1 MLFRSAHNPH
11 GAKALARTINEE
23 FDFESIFGVVAVLSD
38 KDAEGILR
46 ELEPVISR
54 IVVTENKSE
63 RALSKEK
70 LFEIA
75 VRVFGKDRAFMEV
88 DLKSAITFSMEQATL
103 LNQVSDG
110 SNSVLI
116 TGSVVTVGQA
126 KKIIERIEN
135 K

>member
-1 MLFRSAHNPH
+1 M
-11 GAKALARTINEE
+11 
-23 FDFESIFGVVAVLSD
+23 
-38 KDAEGILR
+38 
-46 ELEPVISR
+46 ISR

>member
-1 MLFRSAHNPH
+1 MCS
-11 GAKALARTINEE
+11 
-23 FDFESIFGVVAVLSD
+23 SD
-38 KDAEGILR
+38 L
-46 ELEPVISR
+46 
-54 IVVTENKSE
+54 
-63 RALSKEK
+63 
-70 LFEIA
+70 
-75 VRVFGKDRAFMEV
+75 DRAFMEA

-110 SNSVLI
+110 SNAVLV